1 MDTLQI
7 VGLFNGIDICLQ
19 QRTASAQS
27 LELVENV
34 SLLDLAV
41 QYSATSFVLAGD
53 LQLGS

>member
-34 SLLDLAV
+34 SLAV